1 MNHVRTLLSVA
12 LLCLLFPTFIYAA
25 TPEYGVRL
33 GISLGSPVP
42 IGNIPQGSTG
52 AAVVGLVAGG
62 TVNWDFGGPWSV
74 VSELQYVHYGS
85 TFSSPLSN
93 QPYIDKVP
101 VSAPDGTQVIYE
113 VNTTFTGTTSGS
125 FSNDYVQLPVLA
137 SYKASDKVRIL
148 AGTYLGWLFATHS
161 HAKGVGTVGIRPEV
175 VEKDMYFGEKL
186 NGVDY
191 GLQLG
196 ANYAISKYL
205 AFDIRCTMGLTSIFD
220 QQFKTVDQTVRNVY
234 AHLSIVYSI

>member
-1 MNHVRTLLSVA
+1 MTVG
-12 LLCLLFPTFIYAA
+12 LCLSTNVGAA

-42 IGNIPQGSTG
+42 IGNIPEGASG
-52 AAVVGLVAGG
+52 AAVVGVVAGG
-62 TVNWDFGGPWSV
+62 TINWDFGGPWSV

-85 TFSSPLSN
+85 SFSTPLSN

-101 VSAPDGTQVIYE
+101 VHAPDGTQVVYE
-113 VNTTFTGTTSGS
+113 VNTTFTGRASGS

-137 SYKASDKVRIL
+137 AYRASDHVRLL

-161 HAKGVGTVGIRPEV
+161 HAIGIGTVGIRPEI
-175 VEKDMYFGEKL
+175 VEKDMYFGEKI
-186 NGVDY
+186 NGLDY

-196 ANYAISKYL
+196 ASYALSNSL
-205 AFDIRCTMGLTSIFD
+205 TFDIRCTMGLTSVFD
-220 QQFKTVDQTVRNVY
+220 SEFKTVDQTVRNVY
-234 AHLSIVYSI
+234 AHLSLVYSI